1 MNALGLLDLLARGGE
16 KSLWSVW
23 IVRPERDELVKAGI
37 TLEEAEELV
46 YKLRRFIRP
55 GVTISLRESWV
66 GPGW

>member
-1 MNALGLLDLLARGGE
+1 M
-16 KSLWSVW
+16 KSSWSVW

-66 GPGW
+66 ADSKFWE